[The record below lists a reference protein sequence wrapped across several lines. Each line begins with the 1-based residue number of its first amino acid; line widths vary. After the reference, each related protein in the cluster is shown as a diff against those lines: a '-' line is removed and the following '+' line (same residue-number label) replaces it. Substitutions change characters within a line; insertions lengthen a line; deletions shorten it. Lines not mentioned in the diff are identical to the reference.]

1 MKVGDL
7 VKWRGSVAVVVRENR
22 HYVRD
27 GFVVDEDNLTDGAPL
42 LLRHFSWD
50 ILSGDRVVRILRK
63 LPLINPS

>member
-7 VKWRGSVAVVVRENR
+7 VKWRGSVVIVVKENR

-27 GFVVDEDNLTDGAPL
+27 GFIVDEDSHTDGAPL
-42 LLRHFSWD
+42 MLRHFSWD

-63 LPLINPS
+63 LPVANPS